1 MPHRSHLFSLR
12 IANALRESLKESP
25 YTAQRFGKDIIA
37 GITVGII
44 AIPLSMALAIASGWV
59 AAGAALV
66 KDIAE
71 LVVPWY
77 STLSVT
83 VAVTVPLPSAVGV

>member
-1 MPHRSHLFSLR
+1 M
-12 IANALRESLKESP
+12 SP
-25 YTAQRFGKDIIA
+25 VLYTVYGPVPPVQLIVVFPPPE
-37 GITVGII
+37 V
-44 AIPLSMALAIASGWV
+44 ALAIASGWV